1 MDKAWAV
8 RSGIGWLGKN
18 TNVISREIGSW
29 FFIANVITNIEFEY
43 NEPITDFC
51 GSCTACI
58 DACPTGA
65 IVDEY
70 VVDANKCISYLTIE
84 NKGEISEEFKGKFDK
99 WIFGCDICQDVCPW
113 NQKFP
118 CLTSEKEFYPRETEL
133 NIMEIKNMSNSRFKK
148 KFGDSLILN
157 LLSR

>member
-1 MDKAWAV
+1 M
-8 RSGIGWLGKN
+8 
-18 TNVISREIGSW
+18 
-29 FFIANVITNIEFEY
+29 
-43 NEPITDFC
+43 
-51 GSCTACI
+51 
-58 DACPTGA
+58 
-65 IVDEY
+65 
-70 VVDANKCISYLTIE
+70 DANKCISYLTIE

-148 KFGDSLILN
+148 EFGDSPI
-157 LLSR
+157 SRPRLKGMKRNAEFISD